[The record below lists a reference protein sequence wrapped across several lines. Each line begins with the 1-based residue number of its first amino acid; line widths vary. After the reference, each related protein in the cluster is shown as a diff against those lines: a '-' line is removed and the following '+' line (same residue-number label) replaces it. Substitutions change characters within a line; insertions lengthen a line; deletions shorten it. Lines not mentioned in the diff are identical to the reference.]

1 MKNNS
6 NDRGNHNVGTSNDR
20 KHKTKNNI
28 DSKSK
33 NEMVQNI
40 NTTVNVES
48 ISYEIPASSNQ
59 ALSEEEILNGYRNG
73 TIIPENNGKY
83 WTDEDRNKLASM
95 FNSEVGITR
104 IALDFKRK
112 ELAVMQQLVV
122 MGLLNTPAYHRG
134 QKEKDCGCLCSK
146 CLNFECENNP
156 NRPNR

>member
-1 MKNNS
+1 MKKSNN
-6 NDRGNHNVGTSNDR
+6 NNKTSNSYVDFQ
-20 KHKTKNNI
+20 HKTEEAKIDAKTKRTNQKLKSERAEEKPVSNI
-28 DSKSK
+28 
-33 NEMVQNI
+33 
-40 NTTVNVES
+40 
-48 ISYEIPASSNQ
+48 EIPASSNQ

-104 IALDFKRK
+104 MALDFKRK
-112 ELAVMQQLVV
+112 ELAVMQQLVT